1 MPIAS
6 AGRPRRAG
14 LGSGDDARSVG
25 ATTLNRLKIFGLMVL
40 LPLVILGLAGLI
52 FVGLGQATPAERPQP
67 GTDLASLVKA
77 LPAAEAAQILPYDAR
92 QQTLDVLVSGTVVPY
107 RQLTVPAEVAGRI
120 AFKSENCRAGRYVMA
135 GELLYRIDDRDF
147 RLEVSRLSG
156 LRDQEY
162 NQLRE
167 LDQEQAN
174 LQESLQLAEEEIA
187 LLEREILRLRQL
199 PAGVTSQSDL
209 DQAERMLLAGRN
221 QRLTL
226 RNQERLLLTRRKRL
240 ELAEQLAQTQLEQA
254 QLNLART
261 EIRAPISGVVV
272 RDPVEVDAY
281 VQTGTLLCE
290 IDDTEQV
297 EVVCDLRMDQLYW
310 VLSQSDPDLTG
321 PDQLVVGGGAM
332 VHRLPQ
338 TPVTVRFEVAGRASV
353 YQWEGFLSRYD
364 GTGVDPQSRTVPCRV
379 TVPEPRRFLYNAQPV
394 DRSKEAGPGNLVR
407 GMFVELIIHTRP
419 RVEMLLIPKLALKPG
434 GSLWR
439 FVDDPSVVQ
448 PSEAV
453 TSGLGPSPT
462 IGPAED
468 STGGLFARLR
478 RLVGW
483 SDSETSGFGM
493 AEPLGQAGTSRA
505 TWDLQQWQ
513 WGRVEVLRGIS
524 AVRDL
529 RSRIGDSPS
538 EVTGYWIIEQA
549 QGLKA
554 GDWLITSPMVGL
566 RYDGTDRVRILKASP
581 PAPLDLGGST
591 APTPRPVQREPL
603 SVIEPSQT
611 PAGS

>member
-1 MPIAS
+1 M
-6 AGRPRRAG
+6 
-14 LGSGDDARSVG
+14 
-25 ATTLNRLKIFGLMVL
+25 NRLKTFVLMVM
-40 LPLVILGLAGLI
+40 LPIAILGLAGMI
-52 FVGLGQATPAERPQP
+52 YVGLGRATPAERPQP
-67 GTDLASLVKA
+67 GSDLASLVKA
-77 LPAAEAAQILPYDAR
+77 LPAAEAAQILPYDPR
-92 QQTLDVLVSGTVVPY
+92 QQTLDVLVSGTVVPF
-107 RQLTVPAEVAGRI
+107 RQLTVPAEVSGRI

-135 GELLYRIDDRDF
+135 GELLFRIDERDF
-147 RLEVSRLSG
+147 QLEVNRLSG

-174 LQESLQLAEEEIA
+174 LQESLQLAEEEIT
-187 LLEREILRLRQL
+187 LLEREIMRLGQL
-199 PAGVTSQSDL
+199 PIGVTSQSDL

-221 QRLTL
+221 QRLAL
-226 RNQERLLLTRRKRL
+226 RNQQRLLLTRRKRL

-272 RDPVEVDAY
+272 RDLVEVDAY

-290 IDDTEQV
+290 IEDTEQV
-297 EVVCDLRMDQLYW
+297 EVACDLRMDQLYW
-310 VLSQSDPDLTG
+310 VLSQSEPELSG
-321 PDQLVVGGGAM
+321 PDQLAAAGEAM

-338 TPVTVRFEVAGRASV
+338 TPVTVRFVVAGRESV

-364 GTGVDPQSRTVPCRV
+364 GIGVDPQSRTVPCRV
-379 TVPEPRRFLYNAQPV
+379 IVPEPRRFLYNDARV
-394 DRSKEAGPGNLVR
+394 DRTKESGPGNLVR
-407 GMFVELIIHTRP
+407 GMFVEVIIHTRP

-439 FVDDPSVVQ
+439 FVEDPTILEPSESAASGTPTPSVLGT
-448 PSEAV
+448 SEESAD
-453 TSGLGPSPT
+453 GLV
-462 IGPAED
+462 
-468 STGGLFARLR
+468 ARLR

-483 SDSETSGFGM
+483 SASEAATALEADSVGP
-493 AEPLGQAGTSRA
+493 AAA
-505 TWDLQQWQ
+505 VWDPQPWQ

-538 EVTGYWIIEQA
+538 QVTGYWIIEQA
-549 QGLKA
+549 QGLRA

-566 RYDGTDRVRILKASP
+566 RYDGTDRVRILKAAPAAAFEVGGRSAFP
-581 PAPLDLGGST
+581 PP
-591 APTPRPVQREPL
+591 PQPREPL
-603 SVIEPSQT
+603 SLVELSRKF
-611 PAGS
+611 AGS

>member
-1 MPIAS
+1 MLIAT
-6 AGRPRRAG
+6 AGRLG
-14 LGSGDDARSVG
+14 LPKLGRCNHDRSVG
-25 ATTLNRLKIFGLMVL
+25 ATTLNRLKTFGLMVL
-40 LPLVILGLAGLI
+40 LPLAILGLAGLI

-67 GTDLASLVKA
+67 GSDLASLVKA

-92 QQTLDVLVSGTVVPY
+92 RQTLDVLVSGTVVPY
-107 RQLTVPAEVAGRI
+107 RQLTVPAEVPGRI

-187 LLEREILRLRQL
+187 LLDREIVRLRQL

-221 QRLTL
+221 QRLLL

-290 IDDTEQV
+290 IEDTEQV

-310 VLSQSDPDLTG
+310 VLSQNEPELAG
-321 PDQLVVGGGAM
+321 LDQLAAAGAAM
-332 VHRLPQ
+332 AHRLPQ
-338 TPVTVRFEVAGRASV
+338 TPVTVRFVVAGRESV

-364 GTGVDPQSRTVPCRV
+364 GIGVDPQSRTVPCRV
-379 TVPEPRRFLYNAQPV
+379 TVPEPRRFLYNDSPV
-394 DRSKEAGPGNLVR
+394 DRTTEAGPGNLVR

-439 FVDDPSVVQ
+439 FVQDPAVIQ
-448 PSEAV
+448 PTESDP
-453 TSGLGPSPT
+453 LGRGASSAA
-462 IGPAED
+462 GASDE
-468 STGGLFARLR
+468 SAGGWVSRFR

-483 SDSETSGFGM
+483 SDADRPTFEAADSVE
-493 AEPLGQAGTSRA
+493 QAGPASAR
-505 TWDLQQWQ
+505 WDPLQWQ

-529 RSRIGDSPS
+529 RSRVGDSPA

-566 RYDGTDRVRILKASP
+566 RYDGTDRVRILKVTP
-581 PAPLDLGGST
+581 PPLDMGGTDAASR
-591 APTPRPVQREPL
+591 AARKPEPL
-603 SVIEPSQT
+603 SLIEPSWA